1 MAGGQLQLSS
11 LGFEDTLPNEQT
23 HDEILNTLSQRL
35 ESLFAKEA
43 DE

>member
-11 LGFEDTLPNEQT
+11 LGFEDTLPDEET
-23 HDEILNTLSQRL
+23 HDMILNTLSQRL
-35 ESLFAKEA
+35 DILFAKEV